1 MNAVVPGNVREHE
14 PMIRRR
20 LPLAALVVLVLATAC
35 TGGGDTSS
43 IDPSSFAAQMGSTDL
58 SVGTP
63 QRVQMG
69 LFSSTQ
75 SGGVRLVTSGTIE
88 MTLTPPA
95 GSGTPVQT
103 AASYIPAFG
112 TQGGAA
118 GTPSLTTPAE
128 ARGVYGADGVTF
140 DVPGVWQAAVSLTI
154 DGAPL
159 QLTTQFQVNAKPAL
173 PAPGEKALRTKNLT
187 MSSDV
192 DPVAIDSRAQDGAP
206 VPDPDL
212 HRTTIASAIAQ
223 HRAALVL
230 FATPVY
236 CQSQFCGPSADALEE
251 LAQTGPKDAAYIHV
265 EIWKHFAATGG
276 VVNQGAA
283 DWVYRNGD
291 LTEPWLFLIGRDGTI
306 VDRWGPLFDLQDVMS
321 ELRQADGS

>member
-1 MNAVVPGNVREHE
+1 MK
-14 PMIRRR
+14 PMIGRR
-20 LPLAALVVLVLATAC
+20 LPLAALVVFVLATGC
-35 TGGGDTSS
+35 TGGGTTTGSL
-43 IDPSSFAAQMGSTDL
+43 DPTTFSAQMGSTDL

-63 QRVQMG
+63 QRVQIG

-75 SGGVRLVTSGTIE
+75 SAGVRLVTSGTIE
-88 MTLTPPA
+88 MALTPPS

-103 AASYIPAFG
+103 TASYIPAFG
-112 TQGGAA
+112 TQGNASGAP
-118 GTPSLTTPAE
+118 TLTTPAD
-128 ARGVYGADGVTF
+128 ARGVYGADDVTF
-140 DVPGVWQAAVSLTI
+140 DVAGIWQAAVSLTL
-154 DGAPL
+154 DGSSL
-159 QLTTQFQVNAKPAL
+159 QLTTDFQVSPKPAL
-173 PAPGEKALRTKNLT
+173 PAPGEKAPRTKNLT
-187 MSSDV
+187 MTSDV

-212 HRTTIASAIAQ
+212 HRTTIAAAIAE

-236 CQSQFCGPSADALEE
+236 CQSQFCGPSADALEM
-251 LAQTGPKDAAYIHV
+251 LAKTGPKDAAYIHV
-265 EIWKHFAATGG
+265 EIWKHFAASGG

-306 VDRWGPLFDLQDVMS
+306 VDRWGPLFDLQEVMD